1 MNMNRTLKQQQGF
14 TLIEVLIA
22 ITMLAVGILA
32 AASMQISALGGNH
45 LAMRITTASSLAG
58 STIEGMMRLEYD
70 DPALVATLTAP
81 ADYDPANA
89 ASLNNALNDLE
100 HEDIAT
106 WPTGVDGFE
115 IFYHVAEDYPL
126 PDNKTIRVTVRRDDR
141 GVMRTVAMDYIKMQ
155 F

>member
-1 MNMNRTLKQQQGF
+1 MNRATQQEGF

-22 ITMLAVGILA
+22 ITLLAVGILA
-32 AASMQISALGGNH
+32 AGSMQISALGGNH

-58 STIEGMMRLEYD
+58 STIEEMMRREYD
-70 DPALVATLTAP
+70 DPALDATLDP
-81 ADYDPANA
+81 NEGDYDPEDA
-89 ASLNNALNDLE
+89 ASLNNALNNLE
-100 HEDIAT
+100 HADIAT
-106 WPTGVDGFE
+106 WPSEVEGFE

-141 GVMRTVAMDYIKMQ
+141 GVLRTVALDYIKMQ